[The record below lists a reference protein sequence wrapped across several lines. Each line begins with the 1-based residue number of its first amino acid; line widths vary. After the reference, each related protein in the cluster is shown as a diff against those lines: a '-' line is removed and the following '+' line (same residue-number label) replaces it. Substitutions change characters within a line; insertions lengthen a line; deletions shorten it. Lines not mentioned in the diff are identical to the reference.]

1 MNLSEAK
8 LLQRSKEL
16 DAREA
21 FIDTKAKILEDA
33 PITLKVYDA
42 RVKASEDRL
51 ARLITE
57 IKEADTRLKDLDQD
71 AIEYEDKMERKKN
84 SLLKDIHSFND
95 NIREQKRSIADL
107 KESRKALEA
116 EIKERKDFLDTQE
129 KTIAEFIEE
138 ANERLLDLKDEEQ
151 HELNEIKKL
160 RVQHT
165 DLRSQY
171 DLIVV
176 EFDTTRAN
184 YDNQIID
191 LETLLSKLKDEDA
204 KLTKSISDKSVEY
217 KVLVA
222 DIDKKMLILKEKE
235 EGIIS
240 KRDAMRLEK
249 QELDEDKRRWNSTKA
264 LYDI

>member
-71 AIEYEDKMERKKN
+71 AIEYEDKMERK
-84 SLLKDIHSFND
+84 
-95 NIREQKRSIADL
+95 KRSIADL